1 MIENKIC
8 YVFNKI
14 LLSLIKEVKS
24 KNDEIK
30 HTLKQH
36 YKIFDKQSSEY
47 IVFFV
52 NNINENINRVLFSED
67 DILDNVEVLNMLLF
81 ENITIND
88 LLIKVI
94 KDNEHDKNTLKYYVY
109 LLMLLSYIYKL
120 EIDNDKKK
128 ILLETVLNIIS
139 VFDKEEIEKED
150 IEGLMEDIIDDDIK
164 TVLWKIYDNKEYLKN
179 IVSKD
184 DIVDD
189 SDNGLPNLDFMK
201 NTKIGNLAK
210 EISETIDVSKL
221 NIENPEELLNVENIF
236 NGGGS
241 NNVIGDII
249 KTVGDQIS
257 SKIQNG
263 ELNQE
268 ELMTEAL
275 GMMGNL
281 NMGGENDMMS
291 QMMNMMNANQNPTR
305 RRLQKKLQ
313 NRKN

>member
-14 LLSLIKEVKS
+14 FLSLIKEVKS
-24 KNDEIK
+24 KNDEVK

-52 NNINENINRVLFSED
+52 NNINDNINRVLFSGD
-67 DILDNVEVLNMLLF
+67 DILDNVEVLNMLIF

-88 LLIKVI
+88 LVIKVI
-94 KDNEHDKNTLKYYVY
+94 KDNEHDRNTLKYYVY

-120 EIDNDKKK
+120 EIDTEKKK

-139 VFDKEEIEKED
+139 VFDTENVEKSD
-150 IEGLMEDIIDDDIK
+150 VEGLMEDIIDDDIK

-179 IVSKD
+179 VVSNE
-184 DIVDD
+184 DIEGVE
-189 SDNGLPNLDFMK
+189 GLPNLDFMK

-257 SKIQNG
+257 MKIQNG

>member
-150 IEGLMEDIIDDDIK
+150 IEGLMEDIIDDDIE
-164 TVLWKIYDNKEYLKN
+164 TILWKI
-179 IVSKD
+179 
-184 DIVDD
+184 
-189 SDNGLPNLDFMK
+189 
-201 NTKIGNLAK
+201 
-210 EISETIDVSKL
+210 
-221 NIENPEELLNVENIF
+221 
-236 NGGGS
+236 
-241 NNVIGDII
+241 
-249 KTVGDQIS
+249 
-257 SKIQNG
+257 
-263 ELNQE
+263 
-268 ELMTEAL
+268 
-275 GMMGNL
+275 
-281 NMGGENDMMS
+281 
-291 QMMNMMNANQNPTR
+291 
-305 RRLQKKLQ
+305 
-313 NRKN
+313 

>member
-14 LLSLIKEVKS
+14 FLSLIKEVKS

-139 VFDKEEIEKED
+139 VFDSNEIEKDD

-189 SDNGLPNLDFMK
+189 SYNGLPNLDFMK

-257 SKIQNG
+257 LKIQNG

>member
-1 MIENKIC
+1 MLENKIC

-14 LLSLIKEVKS
+14 FLSLIKEVKS
-24 KNDEIK
+24 KNDEVK

-52 NNINENINRVLFSED
+52 NNINDNINRVLFSGD
-67 DILDNVEVLNMLLF
+67 DILDNVEVLNMLIF

-88 LLIKVI
+88 LVIKVI
-94 KDNEHDKNTLKYYVY
+94 KDNEHDRNTLKYYVY

-120 EIDNDKKK
+120 EIDTEKKK

-139 VFDKEEIEKED
+139 VFDTEDVEKSD
-150 IEGLMEDIIDDDIK
+150 VEGLMEDIIDDDIK

-179 IVSKD
+179 VVSNE
-184 DIVDD
+184 DIEGVE
-189 SDNGLPNLDFMK
+189 GLPNLDFMK

-221 NIENPEELLNVENIF
+221 NIDNPEELLNVENIF

-268 ELMTEAL
+268 DLMTEAL

>member
-1 MIENKIC
+1 
-8 YVFNKI
+8 
-14 LLSLIKEVKS
+14 
-24 KNDEIK
+24 
-30 HTLKQH
+30 
-36 YKIFDKQSSEY
+36 
-47 IVFFV
+47 
-52 NNINENINRVLFSED
+52 
-67 DILDNVEVLNMLLF
+67 
-81 ENITIND
+81 
-88 LLIKVI
+88 
-94 KDNEHDKNTLKYYVY
+94 
-109 LLMLLSYIYKL
+109 MLLSYIYKL
-120 EIDNDKKK
+120 EIDNEKKK

-139 VFDKEEIEKED
+139 VFDSNEIEKED

>member
-1 MIENKIC
+1 MLENKIY

-14 LLSLIKEVKS
+14 FLSLIKDIKT
-24 KNDEIK
+24 KNEEIK

-52 NNINENINRVLFSED
+52 NNINENINRVLFSD
-67 DILDNVEVLNMLLF
+67 VDILDNVEVLNMLIF
-81 ENITIND
+81 ENISIND
-88 LLIKVI
+88 LVIKVV
-94 KDNEHDKNTLKYYVY
+94 KDNEQDRNTLKYYVY

-128 ILLETVLNIIS
+128 ILLETVLNVIS
-139 VFDKEEIEKED
+139 LFDTANVDKD
-150 IEGLMEDIIDDDIK
+150 DVDGLMEDIIDDDIK

-179 IVSKD
+179 IVSNE
-184 DIVDD
+184 DIE
-189 SDNGLPNLDFMK
+189 DNGLPNLDFMK

-210 EISETIDVSKL
+210 EISETIDISKL
-221 NIENPEELLNVENIF
+221 NLENPEELLNVENIF

-268 ELMTEAL
+268 ELMSEAL

-291 QMMNMMNANQNPTR
+291 QMMNMMNANQNPTK

>member
-1 MIENKIC
+1 MIENKIY

-14 LLSLIKEVKS
+14 FLSLIKEVKT

-139 VFDKEEIEKED
+139 VFDSNEIEKDD

-189 SDNGLPNLDFMK
+189 SYNGLPNLDFMK

-221 NIENPEELLNVENIF
+221 NLENPEELLNVENIF

-257 SKIQNG
+257 LKIQNG

>member
-1 MIENKIC
+1 MLENKIY

-14 LLSLIKEVKS
+14 FLSLIKEVKS

-36 YKIFDKQSSEY
+36 YKVFDKQSSEY

-52 NNINENINRVLFSED
+52 NNINENINRVLFSND
-67 DILDNVEVLNMLLF
+67 DILDNVEVLNMLIF

-88 LLIKVI
+88 LVIKVV
-94 KDNEHDKNTLKYYVY
+94 KDNVHDRNTLKYYVY

-120 EIDNDKKK
+120 EIDNEKKK

-139 VFDKEEIEKED
+139 VFDTANVEKD
-150 IEGLMEDIIDDDIK
+150 DVEGLMEDIIDDDIK

-179 IVSKD
+179 VVSNE
-184 DIVDD
+184 DIEDN
-189 SDNGLPNLDFMK
+189 NGLPNLDFMK

-210 EISETIDVSKL
+210 EISESIDVSKL
-221 NIENPEELLNVENIF
+221 NLENPEELLNVENIF

-268 ELMTEAL
+268 ELMSEAL

-291 QMMNMMNANQNPTR
+291 QMMNMMNNANQNPTK

-313 NRKN
+313 NKRN

>member
-1 MIENKIC
+1 MLENKIY

-14 LLSLIKEVKS
+14 FLSLIKEVKS

-52 NNINENINRVLFSED
+52 NNINDNINRVLFSGD
-67 DILDNVEVLNMLLF
+67 DILDNVEVLNMLIF

-88 LLIKVI
+88 LVIKVI
-94 KDNEHDKNTLKYYVY
+94 KDNEHDRNTLKYYVY

-120 EIDNDKKK
+120 EIDTEKKK

-139 VFDKEEIEKED
+139 VFDTENIEKSD
-150 IEGLMEDIIDDDIK
+150 VEGLMEDIIDDDIK

-179 IVSKD
+179 VVSNE
-184 DIVDD
+184 DIEGVE
-189 SDNGLPNLDFMK
+189 GLPNLDFMK

>member
-1 MIENKIC
+1 
-8 YVFNKI
+8 VFNKI
-14 LLSLIKEVKS
+14 FLSLIKEVKS

-36 YKIFDKQSSEY
+36 YKVFDKQSSEY

-52 NNINENINRVLFSED
+52 NNINENINRVLFSND
-67 DILDNVEVLNMLLF
+67 DILDNVEVLNMLIF

-88 LLIKVI
+88 LVIKVV
-94 KDNEHDKNTLKYYVY
+94 KDNVHDRNTLKYYVY

-120 EIDNDKKK
+120 EIDNEKKK

-139 VFDKEEIEKED
+139 VFDTDNVEKD
-150 IEGLMEDIIDDDIK
+150 DVEGLMEDIIDDDIK

-179 IVSKD
+179 VVSNE
-184 DIVDD
+184 DIEDN
-189 SDNGLPNLDFMK
+189 NGLPNLDFMK

-210 EISETIDVSKL
+210 EISESIDVSKL
-221 NIENPEELLNVENIF
+221 NLENPEELLNVENIF

-268 ELMTEAL
+268 ELMSEAL

-291 QMMNMMNANQNPTR
+291 QMMNMMNNANQNPTK

-313 NRKN
+313 NKRN

>member
-1 MIENKIC
+1 MLENKIC
-8 YVFNKI
+8 YVFIKI
-14 LLSLIKEVKS
+14 FLSLIKEVKS
-24 KNDEIK
+24 KNDEVK

-52 NNINENINRVLFSED
+52 NNINDNINRVLFSGD

-139 VFDKEEIEKED
+139 VFDSNEIEKDD
-150 IEGLMEDIIDDDIK
+150 IDGLMEDIIDDDIK

-189 SDNGLPNLDFMK
+189 SYNGLPNLDFMK

-257 SKIQNG
+257 LKIQNG

>member
-1 MIENKIC
+1 MLENKIY

-14 LLSLIKEVKS
+14 FLSLIKEVKS

-36 YKIFDKQSSEY
+36 YKVFDKQSSEY

-52 NNINENINRVLFSED
+52 NNINENINRVLFSND
-67 DILDNVEVLNMLLF
+67 DILDNVEVLNMLIF

-88 LLIKVI
+88 LVIKVV
-94 KDNEHDKNTLKYYVY
+94 KDNVHDRNTLKYYVY

-120 EIDNDKKK
+120 EIDIEKKK

-139 VFDKEEIEKED
+139 VFDTDNIEKDDVES
-150 IEGLMEDIIDDDIK
+150 LMEDIIDDDIK

-179 IVSKD
+179 VVSNE
-184 DIVDD
+184 DIEDN
-189 SDNGLPNLDFMK
+189 NGLPNLDFMK

-210 EISETIDVSKL
+210 EISESIDVSKL
-221 NIENPEELLNVENIF
+221 NLENPEELLNVENIF

-241 NNVIGDII
+241 NNVIGEII

-268 ELMTEAL
+268 ELMSEAL

-291 QMMNMMNANQNPTR
+291 QMMNMMNNANQNPTK

-313 NRKN
+313 NKRN

>member
-1 MIENKIC
+1 MLENKIY

-14 LLSLIKEVKS
+14 FLSLIKEVKS

-36 YKIFDKQSSEY
+36 YKVFDKQSSEY

-52 NNINENINRVLFSED
+52 NNINENINRVLFSNY
-67 DILDNVEVLNMLLF
+67 DILDNVEVLNMLIF
-81 ENITIND
+81 ENISIND
-88 LLIKVI
+88 LVIKVV
-94 KDNEHDKNTLKYYVY
+94 KDNVHDRDTLKYYVY

-120 EIDNDKKK
+120 EIDNEKKK

-139 VFDKEEIEKED
+139 VFDTANVEKD
-150 IEGLMEDIIDDDIK
+150 DVEGLMEDIIDDDIK

-179 IVSKD
+179 VVSND
-184 DIVDD
+184 DIE
-189 SDNGLPNLDFMK
+189 DNGLPNLDFMK

-210 EISETIDVSKL
+210 EISESIDVSKL
-221 NIENPEELLNVENIF
+221 NLENPEELLNVENIF

-268 ELMTEAL
+268 ELMSEAL

-291 QMMNMMNANQNPTR
+291 QMMNMMNNANQNPTK

-313 NRKN
+313 NKRS

>member
-1 MIENKIC
+1 MLENKIY

-14 LLSLIKEVKS
+14 FLSLIKEVKS

-36 YKIFDKQSSEY
+36 YKVFDKQSSEY

-52 NNINENINRVLFSED
+52 NNINENINRVLFSND
-67 DILDNVEVLNMLLF
+67 DILDNVEVLNMLIF

-88 LLIKVI
+88 LVIKVV
-94 KDNEHDKNTLKYYVY
+94 KDNVHDRNTLKYYVY

-120 EIDNDKKK
+120 EIDNEKKK

-139 VFDKEEIEKED
+139 VFDTDNVEKD
-150 IEGLMEDIIDDDIK
+150 DVEGLMEDIIDDDIK

-179 IVSKD
+179 VVSNE
-184 DIVDD
+184 DIEDN
-189 SDNGLPNLDFMK
+189 NGLPNLDFMK

-210 EISETIDVSKL
+210 EISESIDVSKL
-221 NIENPEELLNVENIF
+221 NLENPEELLNVENIF

-268 ELMTEAL
+268 ELMSEAL

-291 QMMNMMNANQNPTR
+291 QMMNMMNNANQNPTK

-313 NRKN
+313 NKRN

>member
-14 LLSLIKEVKS
+14 FLSLIKEVKS

-88 LLIKVI
+88 LIIKVI
-94 KDNEHDKNTLKYYVY
+94 KDNEHDKNTLKYYIY

-120 EIDNDKKK
+120 EIDNEKKK

-139 VFDKEEIEKED
+139 VFDSNEIEKED

>member
-1 MIENKIC
+1 M
-8 YVFNKI
+8 
-14 LLSLIKEVKS
+14 
-24 KNDEIK
+24 
-30 HTLKQH
+30 
-36 YKIFDKQSSEY
+36 
-47 IVFFV
+47 
-52 NNINENINRVLFSED
+52 
-67 DILDNVEVLNMLLF
+67 
-81 ENITIND
+81 
-88 LLIKVI
+88 LIKVI

-189 SDNGLPNLDFMK
+189 SDNGLPNLDIMK

-275 GMMGNL
+275 GMMCNL

>member
-14 LLSLIKEVKS
+14 FLSLIKEVKS

-47 IVFFV
+47 IVCFV
-52 NNINENINRVLFSED
+52 NNINDNINRVLFSGD
-67 DILDNVEVLNMLLF
+67 DILDNVEVLNMLIF

-88 LLIKVI
+88 LIIKVI
-94 KDNEHDKNTLKYYVY
+94 KDNEHDRNTLKYYVY

-120 EIDNDKKK
+120 EIDNEKKK
-128 ILLETVLNIIS
+128 ILLDTVLNIIS
-139 VFDKEEIEKED
+139 VFDTDNIDKSD
-150 IEGLMEDIIDDDIK
+150 VEGLMDDIIDDDIK
-164 TVLWKIYDNKEYLKN
+164 TILWKIYDNKEYLKN
-179 IVSKD
+179 VVSND
-184 DIVDD
+184 DIIDGVE
-189 SDNGLPNLDFMK
+189 GLPNLDFMK

-257 SKIQNG
+257 LKIQNG

-268 ELMTEAL
+268 ELMKEAL

-305 RRLQKKLQ
+305 RRLQKKIQ

>member
-14 LLSLIKEVKS
+14 FLSLIKEVKS

-47 IVFFV
+47 IVCFV
-52 NNINENINRVLFSED
+52 NNINDNINRVLFSGD
-67 DILDNVEVLNMLLF
+67 DILDNVEVLNMLIF

-88 LLIKVI
+88 LIIKVI
-94 KDNEHDKNTLKYYVY
+94 KDNEHDRNTLKYYVY

-120 EIDNDKKK
+120 EIDNEKKK
-128 ILLETVLNIIS
+128 ILLDTVLNIIS
-139 VFDKEEIEKED
+139 VFDTDNIDKID
-150 IEGLMEDIIDDDIK
+150 VEGLMDDIIDDDIK
-164 TVLWKIYDNKEYLKN
+164 TILWKIYDNKEYLKN
-179 IVSKD
+179 VVSND
-184 DIVDD
+184 DIDGVE
-189 SDNGLPNLDFMK
+189 GLPNLDFMK

-221 NIENPEELLNVENIF
+221 NIENPEDLLNVENIF

-257 SKIQNG
+257 LKIQNG

-268 ELMTEAL
+268 ELMKEAL

-305 RRLQKKLQ
+305 RRLQKKIQ

>member
-1 MIENKIC
+1 MLENKIY

-14 LLSLIKEVKS
+14 FLSLIKEVKS

-52 NNINENINRVLFSED
+52 NNINDNINRVLFSGD
-67 DILDNVEVLNMLLF
+67 DILDNVEVLNMLIF

-88 LLIKVI
+88 LVIKVI
-94 KDNEHDKNTLKYYVY
+94 KDNEHDRNKLKYYVY

-120 EIDNDKKK
+120 EIDTEKKK

-139 VFDKEEIEKED
+139 VFDTENIEKSD
-150 IEGLMEDIIDDDIK
+150 VEGLMEDIIDDDIK

-179 IVSKD
+179 VVSNE
-184 DIVDD
+184 DIEGVE
-189 SDNGLPNLDFMK
+189 GLPNLDFMK

>member
-1 MIENKIC
+1 MLENKIC

-14 LLSLIKEVKS
+14 FLALIKEVKS

-52 NNINENINRVLFSED
+52 NNINENINRVLFSDD
-67 DILDNVEVLNMLLF
+67 DILDNVEVLNMLIF

-88 LLIKVI
+88 LVIKVI
-94 KDNEHDKNTLKYYVY
+94 KDNEHDRNTLKYYVY

-128 ILLETVLNIIS
+128 ILLETVFNIIS
-139 VFDKEEIEKED
+139 VFDTENIEKSD
-150 IEGLMEDIIDDDIK
+150 VEGLMEDIIDDDIK

-179 IVSKD
+179 VVSKD
-184 DIVDD
+184 DIDGED
-189 SDNGLPNLDFMK
+189 GLPSLDFMK

>member
-1 MIENKIC
+1 
-8 YVFNKI
+8 
-14 LLSLIKEVKS
+14 
-24 KNDEIK
+24 
-30 HTLKQH
+30 
-36 YKIFDKQSSEY
+36 
-47 IVFFV
+47 
-52 NNINENINRVLFSED
+52 
-67 DILDNVEVLNMLLF
+67 
-81 ENITIND
+81 
-88 LLIKVI
+88 
-94 KDNEHDKNTLKYYVY
+94 
-109 LLMLLSYIYKL
+109 MLLSYIYKL
-120 EIDNDKKK
+120 EIDNEKKK

-139 VFDKEEIEKED
+139 VFDTDNVEKD
-150 IEGLMEDIIDDDIK
+150 DVEGLMEDIIDDDIK

-179 IVSKD
+179 VVSNE
-184 DIVDD
+184 DIEDN
-189 SDNGLPNLDFMK
+189 NGLPNLDFMK

-210 EISETIDVSKL
+210 EISESIDVSKL
-221 NIENPEELLNVENIF
+221 NLENPEELLNVENIF

-268 ELMTEAL
+268 ELMSEAL

-291 QMMNMMNANQNPTR
+291 QMMNMMNNANQNPTK

-313 NRKN
+313 NKRN

>member
-1 MIENKIC
+1 MIENKIY

-14 LLSLIKEVKS
+14 FLSLIKEVKT

-94 KDNEHDKNTLKYYVY
+94 KDNEHDKNTLKYYIY

-139 VFDKEEIEKED
+139 VFDSNEIEKDD

-189 SDNGLPNLDFMK
+189 SYNGLPNLDFMK

-221 NIENPEELLNVENIF
+221 NLENPEELLNVENIF

-257 SKIQNG
+257 LKIQNG

>member
-1 MIENKIC
+1 MLENKIC

-14 LLSLIKEVKS
+14 FLSLIKEVKS

-52 NNINENINRVLFSED
+52 NNINDNINRVLFSGD
-67 DILDNVEVLNMLLF
+67 DILDNVEVLNMLIF

-88 LLIKVI
+88 LVIKVI
-94 KDNEHDKNTLKYYVY
+94 KDNEHDRNTLKYYVY

-120 EIDNDKKK
+120 EIDTEKKK

-139 VFDKEEIEKED
+139 VFDTENVEKSD
-150 IEGLMEDIIDDDIK
+150 VEGLMEDIIDDDIK

-179 IVSKD
+179 VVSNE
-184 DIVDD
+184 DIEGVE
-189 SDNGLPNLDFMK
+189 GLPNLDFMK